1 MEALLPYYERE
12 LAFLRQYSRDFAY
25 RYPKIAARL
34 AVSGEQ
40 SDDPHV
46 ERMIDSFALLGAR
59 INKKLEDEYPEFA
72 EALFEVLYPH
82 YLRPFPSCS
91 IAQFGA
97 SAVASLR
104 APVAIPRGTPLE
116 SREIRGVR
124 CEFRTAYDVT
134 LAPIAVTR
142 AHFRPVAALP
152 ANAPVLPGNVAGV
165 LSFTFESTSPDT
177 GLHTLGLAKLRAY
190 LHGEQSFTA
199 ALADCIFMRA
209 TAAYVQVGDP
219 SDTGEAAQAAAWR
232 RLDGIPIEQTGFAD
246 DQALIDYPAKSHPAY
261 RLLTEYFAFP
271 EKFDF
276 VDFGLAEMLQAS
288 GPCHRLTLH
297 VVIGQT
303 RGETQAPRLIET
315 LSAQHLRLFATPV
328 VNLLARRGEPI
339 RISHESVSYPVVAD
353 ARHAH
358 AYEVYSIDAVHVV
371 KECADEQA
379 IEEFRPF
386 YALHHDEPSQLG
398 RYWFAR
404 RNARVAELSP
414 GYETELSVVDA
425 NFSPARAMTSTVS
438 LELTCTNRDLP
449 ARLAIGLE
457 GGDLF
462 ADRTIFDAPI
472 SMLCRPTPS
481 VRIERGASMHWRLIS
496 HLALSNVSL
505 LREDLST
512 LKELLVLYDLR
523 RTPASIRHIEGIVAL
538 EKRPAVVW
546 LPGKPFATFVRGT
559 EVRLTIDETHFV
571 GTSLASFVHALDM
584 FFRLYVSLNSFVQL
598 VAVSKR
604 TGEEIMRCKPRSA
617 ESMLA

>member
-12 LAFLRQYSRDFAY
+12 LAFLRQYSRDFAD

-97 SAVASLR
+97 SAVASLH

-219 SDTGEAAQAAAWR
+219 SDTGDC
-232 RLDGIPIEQTGFAD
+232 L
-246 DQALIDYPAKSHPAY
+246 AK
-261 RLLTEYFAFP
+261 
-271 EKFDF
+271 
-276 VDFGLAEMLQAS
+276 
-288 GPCHRLTLH
+288 
-297 VVIGQT
+297 
-303 RGETQAPRLIET
+303 
-315 LSAQHLRLFATPV
+315 
-328 VNLLARRGEPI
+328 ARRHP
-339 RISHESVSYPVVAD
+339 
-353 ARHAH
+353 
-358 AYEVYSIDAVHVV
+358 
-371 KECADEQA
+371 
-379 IEEFRPF
+379 
-386 YALHHDEPSQLG
+386 
-398 RYWFAR
+398 
-404 RNARVAELSP
+404 
-414 GYETELSVVDA
+414 
-425 NFSPARAMTSTVS
+425 
-438 LELTCTNRDLP
+438 
-449 ARLAIGLE
+449 
-457 GGDLF
+457 
-462 ADRTIFDAPI
+462 DRTDR
-472 SMLCRPTPS
+472 LCR
-481 VRIERGASMHWRLIS
+481 
-496 HLALSNVSL
+496 
-505 LREDLST
+505 
-512 LKELLVLYDLR
+512 
-523 RTPASIRHIEGIVAL
+523 
-538 EKRPAVVW
+538 
-546 LPGKPFATFVRGT
+546 
-559 EVRLTIDETHFV
+559 
-571 GTSLASFVHALDM
+571 
-584 FFRLYVSLNSFVQL
+584 
-598 VAVSKR
+598 
-604 TGEEIMRCKPRSA
+604 
-617 ESMLA
+617 